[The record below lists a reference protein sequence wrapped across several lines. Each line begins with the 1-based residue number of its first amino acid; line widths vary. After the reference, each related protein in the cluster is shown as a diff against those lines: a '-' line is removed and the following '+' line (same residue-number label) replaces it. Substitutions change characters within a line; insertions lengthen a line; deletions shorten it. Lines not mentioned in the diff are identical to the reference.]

1 MKKWLVLMAL
11 VLWQTAPAQESMQ
24 SLLEKT
30 LSSRSGETA
39 PASPLTTALPL
50 EAAIDPAE
58 YMIGPGDLFLIRA
71 GGGNMDNIE
80 TAVSPEG
87 DLIIPSVGT
96 IPVADLSLAAAREKI
111 IARMTVKYV
120 SKELGVHLLRPRLFR
135 VSVTGAVMNP
145 GVVEVQGGSRAVTA
159 IELAGGLSQPV
170 KLQSRTQQVTV
181 QTPLSQ
187 ESSMQSTRINPTVD
201 VNVVAGSRR
210 NIMIK
215 RRSGASVR
223 VDMQKFALTGDL
235 ASNPYLR
242 DGDVIY
248 VPNEELLTGRVH
260 ILGALKNP
268 DDFEYAPSDRV
279 IDLLEMAHGFT
290 TDADSSE
297 IELVRFNGAGMET
310 NRRLL
315 PLPAEDPARRQESL
329 NFPLMADD
337 RLFVR
342 AQPKF
347 HEMRNVEITGEVVY
361 PGIYALPDG
370 STRLTQ
376 VIQRAGGLTP
386 EASLKNAYIQRRA
399 QEDVLD
405 PEFERLK
412 KMLVADM
419 TENERDYFK
428 IKSRE
433 RVGGMGVDFA
443 ALFQKGDKSQDVI
456 LRDRDLIHIPAQ
468 EQTVKVT
475 GQVINPGLYP
485 FRPDMPLKH
494 YLAEAGGYNWN
505 ARKSRVR
512 IIRSQTGEWEKPTDD
527 TIIQVGDTI
536 FIPEK
541 PERDWWR
548 EARDFITVITQ
559 LAMIYSVINNAGK

>member
-1 MKKWLVLMAL
+1 MKKWLVLLAL
-11 VLWQTAPAQESMQ
+11 VLWQTAPAQEAMQ

-30 LSSRSGETA
+30 LSGRSGEQNPVST
-39 PASPLTTALPL
+39 LTTALSL
-50 EAAIDPAE
+50 EAAVDPHE

-71 GGGNMDNIE
+71 GGGGMDNIE

-111 IARMTVKYV
+111 IARMTAKYV

-159 IELAGGLSQPV
+159 IELAGGLNQPV

-181 QTPLSQ
+181 QTPISQ
-187 ESSMQSTRINPTVD
+187 ESSTQSTRINPTINI
-201 VNVVAGSRR
+201 NVAAGSRR

-215 RRSGASVR
+215 RRGGENVR
-223 VDMQKFALTGDL
+223 VDMQKYSLTGDL
-235 ASNPYLR
+235 DSNPYLR

-248 VPNEELLTGRVH
+248 VPNEELLAGRVH

-268 DDFEYAPSDRV
+268 NDFEYAASDRV
-279 IDLLEMAHGFT
+279 IDLIEMAHGFT
-290 TDADSSE
+290 TDADSGE
-297 IELVRFNGAGMET
+297 IELVRFSGAGMAT
-310 NRRLL
+310 TRILL
-315 PLPAEDPARRQESL
+315 PLPADNLAKRQESL
-329 NFPLMADD
+329 NYPLLADD

-347 HEMRNVEITGEVVY
+347 HEMRNIEITGEVVY
-361 PGIYALPDG
+361 PGVYALPDG
-370 STRLTQ
+370 ATRLTQ
-376 VIQRAGGLTP
+376 VIQRAGGLTA

-443 ALFQKGDKSQDVI
+443 ALFQKGDMSQDII

-485 FRPDMPLKH
+485 FKPDLPLKH

-505 ARKSRVR
+505 ARKGRVR